1 MIINCKNDDAVVQ
14 CPVGFTITEWPV
26 GGANSLGQSIWVNQ

>member
-1 MIINCKNDDAVVQ
+1 MRMIINCKNDNVVAQ

-26 GGANSLGQSIWVNQ
+26 GRANGLGQTQ